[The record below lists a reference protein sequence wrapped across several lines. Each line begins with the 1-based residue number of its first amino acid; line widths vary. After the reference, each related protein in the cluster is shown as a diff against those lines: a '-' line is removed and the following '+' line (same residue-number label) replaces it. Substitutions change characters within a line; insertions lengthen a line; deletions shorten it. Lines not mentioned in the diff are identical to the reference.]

1 MWQVIFPKNL
11 FEDLNKFLFSNA
23 PSENGCFILATSYK
37 TKGGR
42 LVILVNDVLKPK
54 DDSWNRSGEHS
65 LEPSSSFIN
74 ESVVRADTNNSSL
87 IFVHTHPNFSH
98 PSGFS
103 PIDEKSNK
111 RIFANLSQI
120 LVDIPLGSFVFS
132 RHGICGVVFNGGKIQ
147 PVSSIKIVGKI
158 MSEFPGVGFDSRPY
172 VVDSKFDRQVRVLGK
187 QNQKKLQELTVTI
200 VGAGGTGSPLAV
212 QLARMGI
219 KKIRLVDR
227 DILDK
232 TNVSRVYGSKESD
245 IGKPKVDVL
254 KKYIE
259 SFSKTKVEAFKTDV
273 IKDDIVSVLI
283 DSDVIFACTDN
294 LSSRSILN
302 DISVQYCVPLI
313 DVGCRILM
321 NKDESIN
328 QAIMKVQVVTPDTA
342 CLWCT
347 GTLDGKV
354 IMQESLSEKEKNTL
368 TKEGY
373 YEDIEKQPSIITMTT
388 MASSMALNKLLG
400 LLGVFGTDYDSLTQI
415 ELKDGFMIN
424 TNSPVKANCICQKRR
439 GMTDKRRIV
448 N

>member
-23 PSENGCFILATSYK
+23 PSENGCFLLGTSYK

-42 LVILVNDVLKPK
+42 PVILINEILKPN
-54 DDSWNRSGEHS
+54 DDSWNRSEEHS

-74 ESVVRADTNNSSL
+74 ESVVRADVNNSSL
-87 IFVHTHPNFSH
+87 IFVHTHPNHSH

-103 PIDEKSNK
+103 PIDEESNK
-111 RIFANLSQI
+111 RIFTNLSQI

-132 RHGICGVVFNGGKIQ
+132 RNGICGVVFNVGKIQ

-172 VVDSKFDRQVRVLGK
+172 VVDSKFDRQVRALGK
-187 QNQKKLQELTVTI
+187 YNQKKLQELTVTV

-219 KKIRLVDR
+219 KKIQLMDK
-227 DILDK
+227 DTLDK
-232 TNVSRVYGSKESD
+232 TNIPRVYGSKEND

-259 SFSKTKVEAFKTDV
+259 SFSKTKVETFQTD
-273 IKDDIVSVLI
+273 ITKDDMVSTLI

-302 DISVQYCVPLI
+302 DISVQYYVPLI
-313 DVGCRILM
+313 DVGCRIHIS
-321 NKDESIN
+321 KDESIS

-354 IMQESLSEKEKNTL
+354 IMQESLSEKEKETL
-368 TKEGY
+368 AKDGY

-400 LLGVFGTDYDSLTQI
+400 LLGVFGDDYDSLTQI

-424 TNSPVKANCICQKRR
+424 ANSPVKDNCVCQKRR
-439 GMTDKRRIV
+439 GITDKRRIM